1 MWWRLSR
8 AEFEQNRA
16 EGNRRAMK
24 VIVDSGQ
31 VPGILAY
38 LRGEPVGWC
47 SVAPRS
53 EFASLNRSPVL
64 KPIDA
69 QPVWSVVCFFVEKR
83 NEGKG
88 IGKALIQGAQR
99 YVASQGGQLLE
110 AYPTVPRRVG
120 LLPPVSSFMGIQKS
134 LASAG
139 FVEVARASRAKSIM
153 RYQVPRSKEQ
163 R

>member
-1 MWWRLSR
+1 
-8 AEFEQNRA
+8 
-16 EGNRRAMK
+16 
-24 VIVDSGQ
+24 
-31 VPGILAY
+31 
-38 LRGEPVGWC
+38 
-47 SVAPRS
+47 
-53 EFASLNRSPVL
+53 LNRSPVL

-88 IGKALIQGAQR
+88 ISKALIQGARQ
-99 YVASQGGQLLE
+99 YVASQGGELLE
-110 AYPTVPRRVG
+110 AYPTVPRGVG

-134 LASAG
+134 LARAG